1 MNALE
6 VKSIRKNLGL
16 TQANFAKKLGVNVR
30 TVQNWEAGGVIPDSK
45 SALLRNLQTESLQQS
60 SPQKNG
66 EEASV
71 SESKYVTPELV
82 EQLINEIRNQQ
93 AQLVAANNALSMTVQ
108 SQNKKISELE
118 QQIKKDN
125 AQLDDNAICADAG

>member
-1 MNALE
+1 MTDLE
-6 VKSIRKNLGL
+6 LKKLRKDLGL
-16 TQANFAKKLGVNVR
+16 TQAEMAKVVGVDIK
-30 TVQNWEAGGVIPDSK
+30 TIQNWEGGRKIPRTK
-45 SALLRNLQTESLQQS
+45 YGILRNIQTEGLQQS
-60 SPQKNG
+60 LPQKNA

-71 SESKYVTPELV
+71 SKSKYVTPELV

-125 AQLDDNAICADAG
+125 AQPDDNAVCADAG